1 MRVGAGSSH
10 FFFINLNIMTIN
22 RVEELLNKQSFN
34 AAEKAEIKAAADD
47 LGIAYTIK
55 QGCRNCYEKLLLQI
69 YETLK
74 AGGVVSVLNTSLDG
88 WRFKNSG
95 LNFRFFGELYSNET
109 IKDKEIGRL
118 NPFILSVYFDK
129 VNE

>member
-1 MRVGAGSSH
+1 
-10 FFFINLNIMTIN
+10 MTIT

-34 AAEKAEIKAAADD
+34 AAEKAEIKASADD
-47 LGIAYTIK
+47 LGITYTIK

-74 AGGVVSVLNTSLDG
+74 AGGAVSVLNVSLDG

-95 LNFRFFGELYSNET
+95 LNFRFFGELYNNET